1 MADRRNGALA
11 TRTNDQDAT
20 AALLATISAEDRVA
34 IEAAMKT
41 MIVAG
46 REEEKT
52 PNVIVAGA
60 ALLARSLGLRLDLGH
75 VMVWKGRKS
84 EGGGNQRRWVDTY
97 DYFVTA
103 DGWAAWGASQV
114 GSDGQPLYAGMT
126 FETLDRKAKRDLLI
140 ERREGEQKLARRCLV
155 YRRAWREPAEG
166 IGIADPEHPHGE
178 RRSTDRKTGEAT
190 TFGGNPVER
199 SDPRAM
205 ADARAAR
212 QAFKRAFPISDQTIE
227 RAHRAASRALE
238 AGERID
244 LRAVGTAASSA
255 VAELP
260 EPERQPTDDWKRFWV
275 ACSDAGLSREHVYD
289 ALMVAGFDVGDP
301 PSVTNTRLSPRETL
315 IALGLMHGDVM
326 DDWQITRRREAPK
339 VRDLHADYREE
350 PVVEAEIMADTEPP
364 AAAAADASHSEASN
378 EGAEREVPAPVEVEA
393 EPETAPATGHPW
405 AGVSIP
411 DTPRG
416 AWQLWQTWAADC
428 LAEADLVALDA
439 HFAEVYD
446 DDDPV
451 RQVIGHT
458 FQVELGKRR
467 EALPVPA

>member
-1 MADRRNGALA
+1 MADRGNGALA

-20 AALLATISAEDRVA
+20 AALLATISDEDRVA

-114 GSDGQPLYAGMT
+114 GLDGQPLYAGMT

-155 YRRAWREPAEG
+155 YRGDWREPAEG

-212 QAFKRAFPISDQTIE
+212 QAFKRAFPISEQTIE
-227 RAHRAASRALE
+227 RAHRAAARALE
-238 AGERID
+238 AGERVD

-301 PSVTNTRLSPRETL
+301 PSVTTTRLSPRETL
-315 IALGLMHGDVM
+315 IALGLMRGDVM
-326 DDWQITRRREAPK
+326 DDWQITRRREAPT

-350 PVVEAEIMADTEPP
+350 PVDAEVVDDDSSEAEAP
-364 AAAAADASHSEASN
+364 DASHSGASN
-378 EGAEREVPAPVEVEA
+378 EGAEREVPAPVEVEVETEA
-393 EPETAPATGHPW
+393 EPATGHPW
-405 AGVSIP
+405 AGVAIP
-411 DTPRG
+411 DNPRG

-458 FQVELGKRR
+458 FQAELGKRR